1 MAYTIGVFEGSNNMV
16 FVNNNIPRKRILKGD
31 GKGRPASQFL
41 RYGSSVCAEKL
52 DIETAWGGK
61 NDLSPSS
68 ADMHKPNPCP
78 FPWLETMHK
87 PSPFPFP

>member
-16 FVNNNIPRKRILKGD
+16 FLTTIPVLKGD

-41 RYGSSVCAEKL
+41 RYGSSVCAEKS

-61 NDLSPSS
+61 NDLSPSP
-68 ADMHKPNPCP
+68 AD
-78 FPWLETMHK
+78 MHK
-87 PSPFPFP
+87 PSPFPLPWLEATHKPRFPFP